1 MFSGENVLYLV
12 IVSVGVNYCQFVTFR
27 RCSLSAG
34 CDMFDM
40 KDVFLFHKRECIVS
54 LAEPRLIFCFRK
66 KTQIFFHVFLAGQP
80 EVLFQK
86 KHV

>member
-1 MFSGENVLYLV
+1 MFSAENVLYLV

-40 KDVFLFHKRECIVS
+40 KDVFLFHKRE
-54 LAEPRLIFCFRK
+54 
-66 KTQIFFHVFLAGQP
+66 
-80 EVLFQK
+80 
-86 KHV
+86 